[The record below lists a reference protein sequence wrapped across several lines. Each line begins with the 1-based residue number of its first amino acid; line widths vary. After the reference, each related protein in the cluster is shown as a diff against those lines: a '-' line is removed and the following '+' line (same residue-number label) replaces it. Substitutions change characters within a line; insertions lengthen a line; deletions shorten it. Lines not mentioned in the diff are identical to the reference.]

1 MTWFDEYNKALLL
14 TNYLDAVD
22 LTIYYVEE
30 DNMEIEFTFKNKE
43 ELEEFVKELNRL
55 KEITWP

>member
-55 KEITWP
+55 KEIMWP